1 MKLYKKNIA
10 MLMAGLLALSSG
22 SLVTSCDDDDDY
34 DTNQFS
40 SGSVTLT
47 AASLQ
52 VTRGA
57 YMTFKGT
64 NLNRVTSVEF
74 PGGVSS
80 TPEVVDEHTI
90 RALVPE
96 GAEVGTVKLIYD
108 GGELE
113 TKQIAFTEPITFD
126 KFSPAEVTP
135 GDELTITGTYL
146 TYIDFV
152 SFATGENVEVKN
164 TNRTELKLNVP
175 LDASTGKINLGY
187 YSMDGKEIVETIL
200 ESKEILKVAEPSELK
215 ITNPKVKAGENVVI
229 TGKLLRLVEYV
240 SFVGADTTYN
250 VAAKDPTKEVE
261 SISVPLP
268 ATAQNGDVTLT
279 LFSGLQFVAGQIEA
293 VVPTAAIKD
302 KKESYGIGDIVTIE
316 GENLDL
322 IISGTFDGTAA
333 GDTLANGAPVFV
345 NKDGEISMTV
355 TAAAKSGN
363 ITLSLANG
371 ITIPVEGFVTTK
383 PVFTFPADATPLD
396 VLEIESTLAN
406 RVTKVLFGELEAE
419 ASVSNDEK
427 KFIVTVPLDA
437 ETGPVSY
444 VMDNGE
450 TGAISDNF
458 TVNDYTFCAV
468 KDAAAFQAQN
478 PTIGSLAAGVVVNAA
493 NLDNVQLNGKD
504 TKFLLT
510 GEMLYVYV
518 GTVTGNQT
526 VTLISGKTKVD
537 YTVNVVA
544 NGIVETVIWNGP
556 LEITWSDG
564 GRVIVSA
571 SDLEGVPA
579 GSTLRLYFNGK
590 AGKWAQAQL
599 NDGAFGSSL
608 LGTLK
613 PSDIPEYNWW
623 NGGAAEEHVYE
634 ITLTADVL
642 AHLRA
647 NARECEKVK
656 DAALI
661 IQGSDLIFSK
671 VSVVVDYSAPKSII
685 LAEGTDDGGWKL
697 PVSLSWS
704 NGGRLVVYK
713 NNPVDLSSLVKVGAT
728 LYIVTSERHGQCQIN
743 NNSWTAIGT
752 VADWDNYGEHTFEIP
767 ITQAYVDAFNND
779 GEKWII
785 IQGDSG
791 FTITDMYIK

>member
-1 MKLYKKNIA
+1 

-240 SFVGADTTYN
+240 SFVGADTTYY

-371 ITIPVEGFVTTK
+371 NTITVEGFVTTK

-406 RVTKVLFGELEAE
+406 RVTKVLFGKLEVE
-419 ASVSNDEK
+419 TSVSNDGK

-468 KDAAAFQAQN
+468 KEFAADQ
-478 PTIGSLAAGVVVNAA
+478 TVIGELMKCTVSNGANLTGVKLNGEATGYILSGDLLFVNVGQTPGNQRMVLVSGDKEVEYIVKVVGQGVVMTVLYDKPTELTNWSA
-493 NLDNVQLNGKD
+493 NYELNVDFSGVPSGAMIRIN
-504 TKFLLT
+504 FEAT
-510 GEMLYVYV
+510 GESPKIKAFDGHWANVYDGSTDDEV
-518 GTVTGNQT
+518 AKNKKNGYID
-526 VTLISGKTKVD
+526 LDPSLFPYSDWD
-537 YTVNVVA
+537 YT
-544 NGIVETVIWNGP
+544 IVIQG
-556 LEITWSDG
+556 DG
-564 GRVIVSA
+564 MVVSA
-571 SDLEGVPA
+571 IGYV
-579 GSTLRLYFNGK
+579 
-590 AGKWAQAQL
+590 
-599 NDGAFGSSL
+599 
-608 LGTLK
+608 
-613 PSDIPEYNWW
+613 I
-623 NGGAAEEHVYE
+623 
-634 ITLTADVL
+634 
-642 AHLRA
+642 
-647 NARECEKVK
+647 
-656 DAALI
+656 
-661 IQGSDLIFSK
+661 
-671 VSVVVDYSAPKSII
+671 DYSAPTTIWTGSFSNKEWAGNQD
-685 LAEGTDDGGWKL
+685 LAWGNYDWSLVEAGQTLYFTVEKIVAGKWGCISLRHGNKWGALVDAVNAKGENQFDVANEVDATTIEFTLTQAAIDDL
-697 PVSLSWS
+697 VA
-704 NGGRLVVYK
+704 NGGLVITGD
-713 NNPVDLSSLVKVGAT
+713 NLILSKV
-728 LYIVTSERHGQCQIN
+728 
-743 NNSWTAIGT
+743 AI
-752 VADWDNYGEHTFEIP
+752 
-767 ITQAYVDAFNND
+767 
-779 GEKWII
+779 K
-785 IQGDSG
+785 
-791 FTITDMYIK
+791 